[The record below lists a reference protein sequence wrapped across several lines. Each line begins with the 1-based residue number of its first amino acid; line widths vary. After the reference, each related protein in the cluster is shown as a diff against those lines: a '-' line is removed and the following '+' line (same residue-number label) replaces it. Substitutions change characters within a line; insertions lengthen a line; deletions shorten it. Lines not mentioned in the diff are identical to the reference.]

1 MNNSEKPEVPT
12 VLDFSN
18 SVAHNILW
26 IKQMSEEHDC
36 SQGLAASAA
45 LITMTMMDHHRLS
58 NHLNKLE
65 QDIATIA
72 AAVCQSNS

>member
-1 MNNSEKPEVPT
+1 MNNGETPEIPT

-36 SQGLAASAA
+36 SQGLAATAA
-45 LITMTMMDHHRLS
+45 LITMTMMDHHRMHAQIS
-58 NHLNKLE
+58 KLE
-65 QDIATIA
+65 QDIAALA
-72 AAVCQSNS
+72 AAVCPSNS

>member
-1 MNNSEKPEVPT
+1 MNNGESPEAQP

-26 IKQMSEEHDC
+26 IKQMANEHDC
-36 SQGLAASAA
+36 SQGIAATAA

-58 NHLNKLE
+58 AQVSKLE
-65 QDIATIA
+65 EEIA
-72 AAVCQSNS
+72 AIAAVVCPSSL